1 MIDLIIN
8 LLTPIFVSMGASA
21 ADVGN
26 YIRSVGGYIYAILA
40 ALAVMIVVMV
50 AAQFVVKKGT
60 RHVVRWSAGLA
71 WVLVVLLC
79 VNLICYGPLYAR
91 VQRHRLRQQR
101 RRLRPRHQHPPVP
114 GQRRLHH
121 ER

>member
-1 MIDLIIN
+1 
-8 LLTPIFVSMGASA
+8 MGASA

-79 VNLICYGPLYAR
+79 VNLICYGPLYATVSGVLNASKAR
-91 VQRHRLRQQR
+91 SPTMWWATPWPSSR
-101 RRLRPRHQHPPVP
+101 RPATRAWCW
-114 GQRRLHH
+114 
-121 ER
+121 